1 MSSLLS
7 MPSQVLYDGI
17 IAVQVISH
25 IPLNNINLPQV
36 SMDFMKYVNKIVSF
50 NNKDLYEAIEPNFTQ
65 TPPLNTNF
73 DWMGYESMNFLENI
87 GLIAL
92 LCILI
97 AIR

>member
-1 MSSLLS
+1 

-65 TPPLNTNF
+65 TPKDLP
-73 DWMGYESMNFLENI
+73 
-87 GLIAL
+87 IAKDHKKQG
-92 LCILI
+92 
-97 AIR
+97 